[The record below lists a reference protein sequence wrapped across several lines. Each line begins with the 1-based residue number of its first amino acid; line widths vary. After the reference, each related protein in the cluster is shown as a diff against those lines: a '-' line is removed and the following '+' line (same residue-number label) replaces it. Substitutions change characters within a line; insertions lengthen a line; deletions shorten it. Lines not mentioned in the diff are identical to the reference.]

1 MNTNIKDKIKMS
13 VSIAILSIIIGIVF
27 IIVLQYQLEGE
38 KNMPYT
44 LSKIT
49 IISTAEG
56 VQNKDNPEETAKW
69 NLKINQNN
77 DIYFFIDENG
87 EYAKNKIIESVTIK
101 NIEVTKS
108 PIKGEIKAIMPSS
121 TEGRNFTEDESYIIE
136 EKLEYLGGKESN
148 LKTLEIGNK
157 GGFVAIRISNT
168 NISKLISDTDEEIVH
183 DGKLITKTGAT
194 PEEIQFNIAFDLI
207 IKIDKVNYKAKIKL
221 NLPNGDICQDG
232 KTSLEITDMK
242 DIVFKREN
250 NNIFK
255 QISW

>member
-1 MNTNIKDKIKMS
+1 MNTNMKDKIKMS
-13 VSIAILSIIIGIVF
+13 IAIAVLSIIIGIVF
-27 IIVLQYQLEGE
+27 IIVLQYQIEGE
-38 KNMPYT
+38 KNMPYK

-49 IISTAEG
+49 VISTAEG
-56 VQNKDNPEETAKW
+56 VQNQENTEETAKW

-87 EYAKNKIIESVTIK
+87 EYAKNKIIDSVTIK
-101 NIEVTKS
+101 NIQVTKS
-108 PIKGEIKAIMPSS
+108 PAKGTVKAIMPSS
-121 TEGRNFTEDESYIIE
+121 TEGRTFTED
-136 EKLEYLGGKESN
+136 KLEYVGGKASN

-157 GGFVAIRISNT
+157 GGSAAIRISNT
-168 NISKLISDTDEEIVH
+168 DIAKLVSDTDEEIVH

-194 PEEIQFNIAFDLI
+194 LEEIKFRVSFDLV
-207 IKIDKVNYKAKIKL
+207 IKIDKINYKAKIDL
-221 NLPNGDICQDG
+221 DLPYGDICEEG
-232 KTSLEITDMK
+232 KASYEITDMK